1 MNQFFLAAF
10 ACFLNVVSF
19 GQVISNDTVIYDLG
33 TILMFQGYSTNHIKL
48 SAKRTDMEKL
58 GLKGSVKN
66 IQMQT
71 WHWEEYCGHELV
83 KTELYKEIIDF
94 DVNGNRTTCQ
104 KTFDGF
110 EVLNYKYERDE
121 RGFITRAKVTQP
133 CDQGADAVEYY
144 KYDSLGN
151 VIMERRQDVDGYIWS
166 ITNRIFNANG
176 ELIREKRAL
185 SDDFVVFSEK
195 YERSGKSIKVIDLMS
210 DNIWRGKLND
220 SGEIVRLVNQRRFQ
234 TKEFTYDFDSI
245 GNWTS
250 KIVFLNGKKIM
261 EETRQ
266 IQYHSSSH
274 SDVKKEFI
282 VVKIGGQMWMNE
294 NLDIKNFNNGDVI
307 IQAQCEYDWEQAFL
321 NKTPAWC
328 YCQDEDGNLTKD
340 VLYNHFV
347 LIDPRGIA
355 PEGYRIATLEDW
367 NILFSTYGGLEG
379 AFQKLKD
386 PDSNDL
392 NTAGI
397 KGYRRGTW
405 LLPESYWWTKDEK
418 KICLAIDNVGKML
431 IFENQGKENYYKDGL
446 LLRCVKE

>member
-1 MNQFFLAAF
+1 
-10 ACFLNVVSF
+10 VVSF

-33 TILMFQGYSTNHIKL
+33 TVLMFEGYSTNHIKL
-48 SAKRTDMEKL
+48 SAKRTDLEKL

-94 DVNGNRTTCQ
+94 DVNGNRTTGQ

-110 EVLNYKYERDE
+110 EVLNYEYERDE
-121 RGFITRAKVTQP
+121 RGFITKAKVTQP
-133 CDQGADAVEYY
+133 CGQGADAVEYY

-151 VIMERRQDVDGYIWS
+151 VIMERRQDVDGYVWS

-220 SGEIVRLVNQRRFQ
+220 SGEIVRLVNRRRFQ

-282 VVKIGGQMWMNE
+282 VVNIGGQMWMNG
-294 NLDIKNFNNGDVI
+294 NLDVEKFNNKRSVEKTKYGCVSI
-307 IQAQCEYDWEQAFL
+307 ITYGYIITTLENALLIRKEMEKLEEKIKKMGTKQFLKNIFLIVFLKHFDALFL
-321 NKTPAWC
+321 N
-328 YCQDEDGNLTKD
+328 
-340 VLYNHFV
+340 F
-347 LIDPRGIA
+347 
-355 PEGYRIATLEDW
+355 
-367 NILFSTYGGLEG
+367 FSFEISVKY
-379 AFQKLKD
+379 LKIKQLR
-386 PDSNDL
+386 SH
-392 NTAGI
+392 NTF
-397 KGYRRGTW
+397 
-405 LLPESYWWTKDEK
+405 
-418 KICLAIDNVGKML
+418 KIRL
-431 IFENQGKENYYKDGL
+431 
-446 LLRCVKE
+446 